1 MRVIAERI
9 EAGIGSGHTVAG
21 EVMTDQDV
29 VEDWIIKS
37 IESNNGY
44 GLFNLLKRLHE
55 TFPLRTGWDFQRL
68 ERLIIKY
75 DRSNGSDLYQK
86 ISIRDSI
93 SGKLEFRNPISSNHV
108 EVLEENFER
117 NDVHGSLVDSYGGI
131 KDAKQKVAFLLMKH
145 FNNESTDYYSSG
157 STVTLRYWKELADR
171 LGIRTPSRTSK
182 HNLVKLIFDECQID
196 PPFDV
201 EMHISSGSTVKK
213 DAFIHLC
220 DHFGVSLPLDLV
232 DEIEE
237 YEDIQISLNSVNP
250 VTSAKMETIGDIVD
264 RFVSGSIY
272 VPKFQRN
279 FRWPIKK
286 QRGLIDSILLGI
298 PLPSI
303 LLIKSN
309 DDSWWLVDGRQR
321 VTTLRRFIKPKDFQS
336 SNTFHLGL
344 LGGENSRYSTKQFN
358 GLESA
363 VQERILNTKIP
374 VTYIEGLSDHRSAIY
389 ELFRRYNTGGSNL
402 NGAEIRHAVFHENA
416 HHMQLF
422 RLAGEDVDCTTFS
435 ETTKEVR
442 KLIRISLTN
451 LTGFKAYERICRF
464 FGYRYSPKGMTT
476 ANAIFKFFEDHDDSD
491 TAKNFE
497 KQFIDAAKFSHELF
511 GDKYR
516 FNRLKED
523 GESGS
528 FGAWP
533 YTIQMIGSDF
543 LIHNY
548 PDQLEKLK
556 HSKDQIVNKWK
567 EFYKHNIFNVR
578 QNSTTLW
585 NSQIKWCQIL
595 EEFIE
600 EIVSPKTEYEQVLK
614 QLHELDEVSRSD
626 FIYLLKDK
634 VYFEKLIEEAKFQ
647 GWV

>member
-1 MRVIAERI
+1 
-9 EAGIGSGHTVAG
+9 
-21 EVMTDQDV
+21 MTDQGV
-29 VEDWIIKS
+29 VENWIINS
-37 IESNNGY
+37 IDTNNGY

-55 TFPLRTGWDFQRL
+55 TFPSRAEWDYQKV
-68 ERLIIKY
+68 ERFILKH
-75 DRSNGSDLYQK
+75 DRKNSTDLYQK
-86 ISIRDSI
+86 ISIKDSL
-93 SGKLEFRNPISSNHV
+93 SGKLQFRNPIAENRENDTLGYS
-108 EVLEENFER
+108 EENESQDLTIG
-117 NDVHGSLVDSYGGI
+117 NYNGI

-157 STVTLRYWKELADR
+157 STVTLRYWKELSDR
-171 LGIRTPSRTSK
+171 LGIRTPRKTSK

-196 PPFDV
+196 PPFDA

-220 DHFGVSLPLDLV
+220 DHLGVSLPLDLV
-232 DEIEE
+232 DEIDE
-237 YEDIQISLNSVNP
+237 YEDIQIALNSVNP
-250 VTSAKMETIGDIVD
+250 ITSAKMETIGDIVD
-264 RFVSGSIY
+264 GFVSGSIY
-272 VPKFQRN
+272 VPEFQRN

-303 LLIKSN
+303 LLIKS
-309 DDSWWLVDGRQR
+309 DDDAWWLVDGRQR
-321 VTTLRRFIKPKDFQS
+321 ITTLRRFIKPKDLQS

-344 LGGENSRYSTKQFN
+344 LNGENARYSTKQFN
-358 GLESA
+358 GLENA

-374 VTYIEGLSDHRSAIY
+374 VTYIEGLSEHRSAIY

-416 HHMQLF
+416 QHKQLF
-422 RLAGEDVDCTTFS
+422 KLAGEDVDSSEFS
-435 ETTKEVR
+435 ETTKWVR

-451 LTGFKAYERICRF
+451 LTGFKAYDRVCRF
-464 FGYRYSPKGMTT
+464 FGYRYSPKGLTT

-491 TAKNFE
+491 TAVNFE
-497 KQFIDAAKFSHELF
+497 KQFIDAAKCSHELY

-523 GESGS
+523 GASGG

-548 PDQLEKLK
+548 PDQLKNLK
-556 HSKDQIVNKWK
+556 DSKDKILNKWK
-567 EFYKHNIFNVR
+567 KFYMNEVFNVR

-585 NSQIKWCQIL
+585 NSQIKWCELL
-595 EEFIE
+595 EELVE
-600 EIVSPKTEYEQVLK
+600 EIVNSKSEYEQVLK
-614 QLHELDEVSRSD
+614 ELHELDELSRPG
-626 FIYLLKDK
+626 FIDLLKEK
-634 VYFEKLIEEAKFQ
+634 IYFEKLIEEAKFQ
-647 GWV
+647 GWVK